1 MAEYESYNI
10 YKALTVKQPY
20 ANDLVTVAYQED
32 GVNYGIKSIEV
43 RNRNTHYRGD
53 LLICS
58 SAKPVYPYLISG
70 AALGL
75 VELYDVKRIEDFTED
90 DWLCTRIPIKK
101 RAEIKSG
108 YGWMMRNPRKVIEV
122 PVKGQLGIDNI
133 PFMEG
138 EIIPYP
144 QRIFLDKKGY
154 YDIMK
159 SVLDHENKQAG
170 KV

>member
-1 MAEYESYNI
+1 M
-10 YKALTVKQPY
+10 
-20 ANDLVTVAYQED
+20 
-32 GVNYGIKSIEV
+32 
-43 RNRNTHYRGD
+43 
-53 LLICS
+53 
-58 SAKPVYPYLISG
+58 
-70 AALGL
+70 GL

-122 PVKGQLGIDNI
+122 PVKGKLGIDNI

>member
-1 MAEYESYNI
+1 MAEYESYDI

-43 RNRNTHYRGD
+43 RSRNTHYRGD
-53 LLICS
+53 ILICS
-58 SAKPVYPYLISG
+58 SAKPVYPHLISG

-122 PVKGQLGIDNI
+122 PVKGQLGIYNI

-159 SVLDHENKQAG
+159 SILDHENKQAG

>member
-1 MAEYESYNI
+1 M
-10 YKALTVKQPY
+10 
-20 ANDLVTVAYQED
+20 
-32 GVNYGIKSIEV
+32 
-43 RNRNTHYRGD
+43 
-53 LLICS
+53 S

-108 YGWMMRNPRKVIEV
+108 YGWVMRNPRKVIEV

-133 PFMEG
+133 LYG
-138 EIIPYP
+138 GGNNTVSSTY
-144 QRIFLDKKGY
+144 FLR
-154 YDIMK
+154 
-159 SVLDHENKQAG
+159 
-170 KV
+170 